1 MRLEPR
7 RVDKVIREVE
17 ALLMDL
23 EALRD
28 DLRSAIAESRVSRDE
43 EELKALESLS
53 VSLGR
58 AYDAL
63 RALYTQLSLL
73 RMKYS

>member
-1 MRLEPR
+1 MR

-17 ALLMDL
+17 SLLSDL

-28 DLRSAIAESRVSRDE
+28 DLRLAIAEGRASRDE
-43 EELKALESLS
+43 ERVRTLENLS

-63 RALYTQLSLL
+63 RAFYTQLHLV
-73 RMKYS
+73 RMKYP